1 MAAALPVSPDPST
14 CARRSPIYRI
24 LAAAGASFAAIGD
37 AAIAARFGDSME
49 LEVDGARRLGLADLS
64 PLPRTGFKG
73 RATPEFLSQQGITIG
88 DASNRAYSC
97 GRNSRAVRLAPTEV
111 LILGS
116 RGGDDDLCAR
126 VEAAWPADTGM
137 VFPVPRRDGTFWFA
151 VTGSE
156 APAMFAKLCGVDL
169 RPGRF
174 DNHAVAQTSVARI
187 NAIVIRDD
195 INDVPSYHVL
205 GDVTAAESMWSYVTD
220 AMTEFDG
227 WLVGIDALSSL
238 ARLAGET

>member
-1 MAAALPVSPDPST
+1 MASALPLSPDPST
-14 CARRSPIYRI
+14 HARRSPIYRT
-24 LAAAGASFAAIGD
+24 LAAAGARFAVIGD
-37 AAIAARFGDSME
+37 AAIAARFGDAVE
-49 LEVDGARRLGLADLS
+49 PEVDGARRLGLADLS
-64 PLPRTGFKG
+64 PMPRTGFKG
-73 RATPEFLSQQGITIG
+73 RAMPEFLSQQGIVIG
-88 DASNRAYSC
+88 DAPNRACSC
-97 GRNSRAVRLAPTEV
+97 GRNSRAARLAPSEV
-111 LILGS
+111 LILGG
-116 RGGDDDLCAR
+116 RNGDADLCTR
-126 VEAAWPADTGM
+126 LEVAWSAETGM

-195 INDVPSYHVL
+195 VNDVLFYHVL
-205 GDVTAAESMWSYVTD
+205 GDVASAGSMWSYITD

-227 WLVGIDALSSL
+227 RLVGIDALSSL
-238 ARLAGET
+238 ARPAGET

>member
-1 MAAALPVSPDPST
+1 MANSLPLSPDPST
-14 CARRSPIYRI
+14 RARRSPIYRT
-24 LAAAGASFAAIGD
+24 LAAAGASFAVIGD
-37 AAIAARFGDSME
+37 AAIATRFGDAMGP
-49 LEVDGARRLGLADLS
+49 EVDGARRLGLADLS
-64 PLPRTGFKG
+64 PMPRTGFKG
-73 RATPEFLSQQGITIG
+73 RAMPKFLSQQGIVIG

-97 GRNSRAVRLAPTEV
+97 GRNSLAARLAPSEV

-116 RGGDDDLCAR
+116 LDGDADLCTR
-126 VEAAWPADTGM
+126 LEVAWSADTDM
-137 VFPVPRRDGTFWFA
+137 VFPVPRRDGMFWFA

-174 DNHAVAQTSVARI
+174 DNHAVAQTSVAHI

-195 INDVPSYHVL
+195 INNVLFYHVL
-205 GDVTAAESMWSYVTD
+205 GDVASAGSMWSYITD

-238 ARLAGET
+238 AKLAGEI